1 MIITEAQVSS
11 YLNPLTLTKD
21 FVYLCMESYV
31 NTYDSKYLNILIDDY
46 TLQEAYDTEWAKADA
61 LGDQTRDTNDATAD
75 TNKEI
80 KMLRAML
87 RAAINKPKEYIQDKI
102 KWLKKWME
110 DHFSEKHMEKMKDS
124 AKDLWAK
131 VRKKAEYVI
140 ERLKEK
146 LSGKDK
152 DTDQFDFTESNFFL
166 NLDEFI
172 DDYSILQED
181 EFKYNTFP
189 EEDIYKSS
197 KYGIYSYAGSDSY
210 LSPAYVDDEKTQRLI
225 SDRPGMKN
233 KAMQIAMGTPEDKYV
248 GDVKHVIIDKSPGPK
263 NGPMLR
269 LDNKERDALEKKL
282 EALHQ
287 EADKV
292 NHPKSWFAK
301 KIAWLRGLYTNLLH
315 RMDKIAHTKLK
326 NKTTM
331 GVIKKGLAAMAS
343 SVMHLIDR
351 FMNKLQLM
359 SD

>member
-31 NTYDSKYLNILIDDY
+31 NTYDSKYINILIDDC

-166 NLDEFI
+166 DLDEFI
-172 DDYSILQED
+172 DRQSILQEAQTGFSTVPD
-181 EFKYNTFP
+181 
-189 EEDIYKSS
+189 DDLYKST
-197 KYGIYSYAGSDSY
+197 KYGLYSYAGSNSY
-210 LSPAYVDDEKTQRLI
+210 LAPAYADNEKKHRLKDAKVGIVD
-225 SDRPGMKN
+225 
-233 KAMQIAMGTPEDKYV
+233 KAINNTSGIPEDEYM
-248 GDVKHVIIDKSPGPK
+248 GDIKHVAVDSDTSESH
-263 NGPMLR
+263 NGL
-269 LDNKERDALEKKL
+269 NTKEKAALEKKL

-315 RMDKIAHTKLK
+315 RIDRIAHTKLK
-326 NKTTM
+326 NKSIM
-331 GVIKKGLAAMAS
+331 GTIKKGLAAMAS

>member
-110 DHFSEKHMEKMKDS
+110 DHFSKKHMEKMKDS

-172 DDYSILQED
+172 DDYSILQEE

-210 LSPAYVDDEKTQRLI
+210 LSPAYVDDEKTQRLT
-225 SDRPGMKN
+225 STKPNPKN
-233 KAMQIAMGTPEDKYV
+233 KIMQLAMGVPEDKYI
-248 GDVKHVIIDKSPGPK
+248 GDVKHVTIDRNPGSKHNP
-263 NGPMLR
+263 NPR
-269 LDNKERDALEKKL
+269 LNTKEQEALEKKL

-331 GVIKKGLAAMAS
+331 GTIKKGLAAMAS
-343 SVMHLIDR
+343 YVMHLIDR